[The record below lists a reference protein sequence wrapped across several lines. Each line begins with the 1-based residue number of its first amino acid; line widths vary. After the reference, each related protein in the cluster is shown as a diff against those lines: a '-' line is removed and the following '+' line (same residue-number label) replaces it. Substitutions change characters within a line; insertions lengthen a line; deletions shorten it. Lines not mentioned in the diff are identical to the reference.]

1 VIAVNRG
8 QIVAALTDLGLAV
21 AEEVFGD
28 RLAAAAGFF
37 VTHCSQRPT
46 DVPPSDRRR
55 TLGS

>member
-1 VIAVNRG
+1 VIAVDRG

-37 VTHCSQRPT
+37 VAELFAAP
-46 DVPPSDRRR
+46 D
-55 TLGS
+55 